1 MTDATAVQVT
11 EVRLLE
17 GPNLYFARPAVK
29 VSLSLP
35 GYQALDAEAATA
47 IAEVVGLR
55 RAVPGAP
62 QTEQRQRF
70 LSRLA
75 STVLRRVSDAVP
87 SRVGVRG
94 RVGTDLTSVVVAFP
108 WRHRGRAVALGE
120 ALGPVLDGLLSGGGA
135 DQLLAEAAATVRAAE
150 DATRPA
156 QIRPRIP
163 VASVTGTNGKTSTTR
178 LLAHMGMTAGL
189 RCGWSSTEGVFIQGE
204 LKVAGDYSGPS
215 GGRHV
220 LEDRSVE
227 LGLLETARG
236 GLLLKGMGVSHNDV
250 SIVTNVTADH
260 LGLHGIDT
268 VDQLAEV
275 KSIITRVTR
284 KDGWVV
290 LNGDDPRVRAMAS
303 QASGRIWM
311 FSLDAD
317 SPALRETVERGG
329 RGMTVLEGDIVILRR
344 GADPDRLIRI
354 LDVPMTLSGLSEHNI
369 ANALAATAGGLGL
382 GLPREAVIEGLR
394 TFAPDLEHNPGRM
407 NVWTL
412 PVPSGGTAT
421 MIVDLAH
428 NEAGLEALLNVAEG
442 LRPPG
447 DRVHLG
453 LGGVGDRTDEILIGL
468 GEIAGRR
475 ADRVHIVHKGH
486 YLRGRSME
494 DLEAQFVQ
502 GLANVG
508 AVSSG
513 SSEDEVAGLA
523 ALAEHMADGDVGALM
538 VHRDRDGV
546 VAWLTEHGA
555 IQDTARQIRRKVR
568 AARGEHDLEAVL
580 TAIQDQPPQ
589 ERVEAA
595 RNLLEQAPEDPRL
608 VFELA
613 AALEAAGQTTQAV
626 SRYREALAARL
637 REPHRFRAQV
647 AMASALRQLERP
659 GEAQE
664 VLDEVAVQRSDSAAV
679 VALQALLDL
688 DAGRPGEGVAR
699 LIEYLMVHATG
710 TDDAA
715 QRAGL
720 LALAEELRSVDPV
733 GPAEQ
738 RA

>member
-1 MTDATAVQVT
+1 MTEATAVEVT

-17 GPNLYFARPAVK
+17 GPNLYFTRPSVK

-35 GYQALDAEAATA
+35 GYQELDRAAASA

-55 RAVPGAP
+55 RAVPGKP
-62 QTEQRQRF
+62 HTEQRQRF
-70 LSRLA
+70 LTRLA
-75 STVLRRVSDAVP
+75 STVLRRIADAVP

-94 RVGTDLTSVVVAFP
+94 RVGTDLDSVIVAFP

-120 ALGPVLDGLLSGGGA
+120 SLGPALAGLLAGEDA
-135 DQLLAEAAATVRAAE
+135 DQLLTAGAALVRSAE
-150 DATRPA
+150 DSSRPT
-156 QIRPRIP
+156 QLRPRIP
-163 VASVTGTNGKTSTTR
+163 VASITGTNGKTSTTR

-204 LKVAGDYSGPS
+204 VKVPGDYSGPS
-215 GGRHV
+215 GGRQV
-220 LEDRSVE
+220 LEDKSVQ

-260 LGLHGIDT
+260 LGMQGIDT

-284 KDGWVV
+284 KEGWVV
-290 LNGDDPRVRAMAS
+290 LNGDDPRVRAMAAE
-303 QASGRIWM
+303 ASGRLWL
-311 FSLDAD
+311 FSLDPD
-317 SPALRETVERGG
+317 SPALRETIERGG

-369 ANALAATAGGLGL
+369 ANALAATAGALGL
-382 GLPREAVIEGLR
+382 GLPREAVVEGLR

-412 PVPSGGTAT
+412 PLPTGGKAT
-421 MIVDLAH
+421 MIIDLAH
-428 NEAGLEALLNVAEG
+428 NEAGLEALLAVAEG

-468 GEIAGRR
+468 GEIAGRH
-475 ADRVHIVHKGH
+475 ADRVQVVHKGH
-486 YLRGRSME
+486 YLRGRTME

-513 SSEDEVAGLA
+513 SSEDEVTGIA

-555 IQDTARQIRRKVR
+555 TQDTARQIRRKVV
-568 AARGEHDLEAVL
+568 AARGEHELEAVL
-580 TAIQDQPPQ
+580 AAVQERPAS

-595 RNLLEQAPEDPRL
+595 RTLLEQAPEDPRL
-608 VFELA
+608 VFEFA
-613 AALEAAGQTTQAV
+613 AALEAAGQLDQAV
-626 SRYREALAARL
+626 RRYREALGARL

-647 AMASALRQLERP
+647 SMATGLRSLGR
-659 GEAQE
+659 GEEAE
-664 VLDEVAVQRSDSAAV
+664 KVLDDVAVQRNDSAAV
-679 VALQALLDL
+679 VSLQALLDV
-688 DAGRPGEGVAR
+688 DGGRASEGVAR
-699 LIEYLMVHATG
+699 LIDYLMTHATG
-710 TDDAA
+710 TDDAP
-715 QRAGL
+715 QRAAL
-720 LALAEELRSVDPV
+720 LDLAGQLREAGS
-733 GPAEQ
+733 AT
-738 RA
+738 

>member
-1 MTDATAVQVT
+1 MTDPTAVQVT

-17 GPNLYFARPAVK
+17 GPNLYFSRPSVK

-35 GYQALDAEAATA
+35 GYQALDQAAASA

-55 RAVPGAP
+55 RAIPGKP
-62 QTEQRQRF
+62 HSEQRQRF

-75 STVLRRVSDAVP
+75 GTLLRRVASAVP

-94 RVGTDLTSVVVAFP
+94 RVGTNLDAVIVAFP

-120 ALGPVLDGLLSGGGA
+120 SLGPVLEGLLAGVDA
-135 DQLLAEAAATVRAAE
+135 DRLLTAAAEGVRSAE
-150 DATRPA
+150 NASGPA
-156 QIRPRIP
+156 QLRPRIP
-163 VASVTGTNGKTSTTR
+163 VASITGTNGKTSTTR

-189 RCGWSSTEGVFIQGE
+189 RCGWSSTEGVFVQGE
-204 LKVAGDYSGPS
+204 QRIAGDYSGPS
-215 GGRHV
+215 GGRMV
-220 LEDRSVE
+220 LEDKTVQ

-275 KSIITRVTR
+275 KGIITRVTR

-290 LNGDDPRVRAMAS
+290 LNGDDPRVRAMAA

-311 FSLDAD
+311 FSLDPD

-329 RGMTVLEGDIVILRR
+329 RGITVLQGDIVILRR

-354 LDVPMTLSGLSEHNI
+354 LDVPMTLSGLSQHNV
-369 ANALAATAGGLGL
+369 ANALSATAGALGL
-382 GLPREAVIEGLR
+382 GLPRDAVIDGLR

-412 PVPSGGTAT
+412 PLPSGGSAT
-421 MIVDLAH
+421 MIIDLAH
-428 NEAGLEALLNVAEG
+428 NEAGLEALLDVAEG

-453 LGGVGDRTDEILIGL
+453 LGGVGDRTDEILVGL

-475 ADRVHIVHKGH
+475 ADRVHIIHKGH
-486 YLRGRSME
+486 YLRGRTTE

-513 SSEDEVAGLA
+513 SAADEVAGLA
-523 ALAEHMADGDVGALM
+523 ALVEQMADGDVGALM
-538 VHRDRDGV
+538 VHLDRDGV
-546 VAWLTEHGA
+546 VAWLRDHGA
-555 IQDTARQIRRKVR
+555 QADTPRQIRRKVV
-568 AARGEHDLEAVL
+568 AARGEHELEAVL
-580 TAIQDQPPQ
+580 AAIQLQPAAK
-589 ERVEAA
+589 RLEAA
-595 RNLLEQAPEDPRL
+595 RNLLDQAPEDPRL

-613 AALEAAGQTTQAV
+613 AALDAAGQAEQAV
-626 SRYREALAARL
+626 SGYRDALAARL
-637 REPHRFRAQV
+637 REPHRFRAQL
-647 AMASALRQLERP
+647 ALASALRQLGRHD
-659 GEAQE
+659 EAGQVME
-664 VLDEVAVQRSDSAAV
+664 DVAAQRQDSAAV
-679 VALQALLDL
+679 VVLQSLLDV
-688 DAGRPGEGVAR
+688 DRGRGAEGVAR
-699 LIEYLMVHATG
+699 LIDYVMTHATG
-710 TDDAA
+710 ADDAP
-715 QRAGL
+715 QREAL
-720 LALAEELRSVDPV
+720 LALADQMRSDQPV
-733 GPAEQ
+733 TSVG
-738 RA
+738 

>member
-1 MTDATAVQVT
+1 MTDPTAVQVT

-17 GPNLYFARPAVK
+17 GPNLYFTRPAVK

-35 GYQALDAEAATA
+35 GYQALDAAQATA
-47 IAEVVGLR
+47 IADVVGLR
-55 RAVPGAP
+55 RAVPGKAG
-62 QTEQRQRF
+62 TEQRQRF
-70 LSRLA
+70 LMRLA
-75 STVLRRVSDAVP
+75 GTIARRIADAVP

-94 RVGTDLTSVVVAFP
+94 RVGTDLDSVIVAFP

-120 ALGPVLDGLLSGGGA
+120 ALGPVLAGLLSDVSA
-135 DQLLAEAAATVRAAE
+135 DELLAVAAGQVRAAE
-150 DATRPA
+150 DASRPI
-156 QIRPRIP
+156 QLRPRIP
-163 VASVTGTNGKTSTTR
+163 VASITGTNGKTSTTR

-189 RCGWSSTEGVFIQGE
+189 RCGWSSTEGVFIQGD

-215 GGRHV
+215 GGRNV
-220 LEDRSVE
+220 LEDRTVQ

-260 LGLHGIDT
+260 LGMQGIDT

-275 KSIITRVTR
+275 KAIITRVTR
-284 KDGWVV
+284 KEGWVV
-290 LNGDDPRVRAMAS
+290 LNGDDPRVRAMAAE
-303 QASGRIWM
+303 ASGRIWM
-311 FSLDAD
+311 FSLDPD
-317 SPALRETVERGG
+317 SPALRETVDRGG
-329 RGMTVLEGDIVILRR
+329 RGMTVLQGDIVILRR

-412 PVPSGGTAT
+412 PLADGGAGTV
-421 MIVDLAH
+421 IVDLAH

-442 LRPPG
+442 LRTPG

-453 LGGVGDRTDEILIGL
+453 LGGVGDRTDDILIGL

-486 YLRGRSME
+486 YLRGRTTA

-513 SSEDEVAGLA
+513 SSADEVSGLE
-523 ALAEHMADGDVGALM
+523 ALVEHMADGDVGALM
-538 VHRDRDGV
+538 VHRDRAGV
-546 VAWLTEHGA
+546 VEWLTEHGA
-555 IQDTARQIRRKVR
+555 HQDSPRQIRRKVV
-568 AARGEHDLEAVL
+568 AARGEHELEAVL
-580 TAIQDQPPQ
+580 AAIQDQPPA

-608 VFELA
+608 VYEFA
-613 AALEAAGQTTQAV
+613 AALQEAGQTTQAIT
-626 SRYREALAARL
+626 RYREAITSRL
-637 REPHRFRAQV
+637 REPHRFRAQI
-647 AMASALRQLERP
+647 AMAAGLRELRRSD
-659 GEAQE
+659 EAAA
-664 VLDEVAVQRSDSAAV
+664 VLDQVATQRSDSAAL
-679 VALQALLDL
+679 VALRALLDV
-688 DAGRPGEGVAR
+688 DAGHAGEGVAR
-699 LIEYLMVHATG
+699 LIDYVMTHATG
-710 TDDAA
+710 TDDAP
-715 QRAGL
+715 QREGL
-720 LALAEELRSVDPV
+720 LTLSEQLR
-733 GPAEQ
+733 AK
-738 RA
+738 A